1 MLDREMTIQQNTFSP
16 CSLSLERSGW
26 FTFCPG
32 VFGQVKR
39 KDYNMQTTSQ
49 NRPKFRPWILAALGL
64 ILLLTVACDGKAK
77 KQPVKP
83 APPDVQVT
91 EVTEG
96 KVPIIREFSGTI
108 KAIKTVD
115 IIPRVSG
122 YINERHFEEGTFV
135 KKDDPLYLIDPRP
148 YKSQLDAYQAQLK
161 LDQAG
166 LAFWQKETKR
176 YKKLVKQ
183 GAASK
188 EKTEGTVA
196 KRNEALATVA
206 KDKANIENAQLDLSF
221 TDITAPFD
229 GRIQQTRI
237 NVGNL
242 VQKQRDVLTTLVQM
256 DPVYVVFNISRSD
269 FFEIQLLKRQGKLFE
284 TKDMR
289 IEILLPDGSEYT
301 LQGKIN
307 FISYQINPTTD
318 TVLVRGIIANKKDQ
332 GVGDFDL
339 IPGQYAPVRLILG
352 QDPAALLIPQPALV
366 ESQIGKQVFVVN
378 QENKVESRS
387 VEVGRGYQGRWIIK
401 KGLKKGEKIIVEGTQ
416 KVRPGVVVNA
426 KPYTSDKTKGKTN
439 GG

>member
-1 MLDREMTIQQNTFSP
+1 
-16 CSLSLERSGW
+16 
-26 FTFCPG
+26 
-32 VFGQVKR
+32 
-39 KDYNMQTTSQ
+39 MQTTSQ
-49 NRPKFRPWILAALGL
+49 NRPKFRLYILVALGL
-64 ILLLTVACDGKAK
+64 IILLTLACDGKAK

-91 EVTEG
+91 EVTQG
-96 KVPIIREFSGTI
+96 KVPIVMEFSGTI

-122 YINERHFEEGTFV
+122 YIDERQFEEGTFV
-135 KKDDPLYLIDPRP
+135 KQGDPLYLIDPRP
-148 YKSQLDAYQAQLK
+148 YKSQLDAYNAQLK
-161 LDQAG
+161 LDRASLG
-166 LAFWQKETKR
+166 FWRKETKR
-176 YKKLVKQ
+176 YQTLVKQ
-183 GAASK
+183 GAASR
-188 EKTEGTVA
+188 EKTEATIA
-196 KRNEALATVA
+196 KRDEALAIVA

-221 TDITAPFD
+221 TKITAPFD
-229 GRIQQTRI
+229 GRIQETRI

-269 FFEIQLLKRQGKLFE
+269 VFEIQLLKRQGKLFE

-339 IPGQYAPVRLILG
+339 IPGQYAPVRLIVG

-378 QENKVESRS
+378 QDNKVESRS
-387 VEVGRGYQGRWIIK
+387 VEVGRGYQGQWIIK
-401 KGLKKGEKIIVEGTQ
+401 KGLKKGEKVIVEGTQ
-416 KVRPGVVVNA
+416 KVRPGVVVNS
-426 KPYTSDKTKGKTN
+426 KPYSSKKAQTK
-439 GG
+439 